1 MNRAVAQIGAHLG
14 ATLPVLLL
22 AVALTLAAC
31 SVRSRVPAVTPSD
44 PPPVPIAKPQPPVMP
59 LSAATYPAAASGI
72 AGLIPPPLPKP
83 HFVSAVA
90 RTSAVASPYVAPSS
104 VARPVAPPPRKPLRS
119 SAYHVKRGDTVY
131 GIARRLGLPIRSLID
146 ANGLA
151 PPYRLKLDQRLIVPS
166 PRLHRVVAGE
176 TIYGLSRLYN
186 VDLRELV
193 RLNDVRPPYTI
204 AAGDTMLLPAISGS
218 EAPAA
223 AIAVVSPGPAVTA
236 PPATPTSKPSAGTQL
251 AAIPRALPGP
261 VPQPPPRSQSRFH
274 WPVAG
279 KVISSYGSKDGGLHN
294 DGINI
299 AANRGDPVQA
309 AENGVVAYVGNELR
323 GFGNLILLKHAGGW
337 ITAYAHNDRLLVRR
351 GQIVQRGETIAY
363 VGSSGNV
370 SSPQLHFEIR
380 KGSRALDPSTL
391 LGTQRATR

>member
-1 MNRAVAQIGAHLG
+1 MNRAVAQIGAQLA

-22 AVALTLAAC
+22 AVALSLAAC
-31 SVRSRVPAVTPSD
+31 SVRGRAPAVTPPD
-44 PPPVPIAKPQPPVMP
+44 PPPVPVAKPQPPLLP
-59 LSAATYPAAASGI
+59 PAAAAFPGAASGI

-83 HFVSAVA
+83 RFVSAVV
-90 RTSAVASPYVAPSS
+90 RTPALVAL
-104 VARPVAPPPRKPLRS
+104 PVAPPPRKPLRS
-119 SAYHVKRGDTVY
+119 SVYHVKRGDTVY

-146 ANGLA
+146 ANDLA

-166 PRLHRVVAGE
+166 PRLHRVAAGE
-176 TIYGLSRLYN
+176 TIYGLSRLYS

-223 AIAVVSPGPAVTA
+223 AVAVVSPEPAFTA
-236 PPATPTSKPSAGTQL
+236 PPATNTSKPSAGTQL

-380 KGSRALDPSTL
+380 KGSRALDPATL
-391 LGTQRATR
+391 LGAQRATL